1 MESFKQLLVLKKYSK
16 KSQKLIDKQLCNTIS
31 IYITAIRIVVVR
43 DLFDL
48 ISCVWGFVL
57 LSLLLKYHSYVNVQ
71 FIKLKNQ
78 DYFSCHYSY
87 DVFVA

>member
-1 MESFKQLLVLKKYSK
+1 MT
-16 KSQKLIDKQLCNTIS
+16 QKLIDKQLCNTIS

-57 LSLLLKYHSYVNVQ
+57 LSLLLKYVNVQ

-78 DYFSCHYSY
+78 DYFSCHYS
-87 DVFVA
+87 

>member
-1 MESFKQLLVLKKYSK
+1 M
-16 KSQKLIDKQLCNTIS
+16 SQKLIDKQLCNTIS
-31 IYITAIRIVVVR
+31 IYIIVIIIVVVR

-57 LSLLLKYHSYVNVQ
+57 LSLLLKNHNYVNVQ
-71 FIKLKNQ
+71 FVKLKNQ
-78 DYFSCHYSY
+78 EYISCHYSY